1 MPGRS
6 RSEAAVAK
14 MPSSSRIVFSEDVV
28 GASPWRPETIEGD
41 RRNGND
47 RRSTAD
53 RRAAE
58 EKPPEPSY
66 EDGLRDGR
74 AIGLEQARRES
85 AAALRAQLQNIAEQG
100 DQLLGALTAQLAGIQ
115 ESAAHEIT
123 MLAIEIARSAVGAAL
138 RINPELIVTAVTE
151 ALALITD
158 ENARPT
164 IRVNPADA
172 SLLNEHL
179 SPLLIARGAQLM
191 PDPRVARGGCLIET
205 SKASVDATLQ
215 TRWQRSIA
223 ALGIDDTWVQT

>member
-1 MPGRS
+1 
-6 RSEAAVAK
+6 VAK

-28 GASPWRPETIEGD
+28 GASPWRPEAIEGD
-41 RRNGND
+41 RRNSKD
-47 RRSTAD
+47 RRSATD

-58 EKPPEPSY
+58 ETPPEPSY
-66 EDGLRDGR
+66 EDGMRDGR
-74 AIGLEQARRES
+74 ALGLEQARRES

-100 DQLLGALTAQLAGIQ
+100 DQLLGALTAQLASIQ

-123 MLAIEIARSAVGAAL
+123 MLAVEIARSAVGVAL
-138 RINPELIVTAVTE
+138 RVNPELIVTAVTD

-172 SLLNEHL
+172 GLLTEHL
-179 SPLLIARGAQLM
+179 TPLLSARGAQLM
-191 PDPRVARGGCLIET
+191 PDQRVARGGCLIDT
-205 SKASVDATLQ
+205 SRASVDATLQ

-223 ALGIDDTWVQT
+223 ALGIDDNWVQT

>member
-1 MPGRS
+1 
-6 RSEAAVAK
+6 VAK

-28 GASPWRPETIEGD
+28 GASPWRPEAIEGD

-47 RRSTAD
+47 RRSAAD

-58 EKPPEPSY
+58 EKPPEPTY
-66 EDGLRDGR
+66 ADGMRDGR
-74 AIGLEQARRES
+74 ALGLEQSRRES

-100 DQLLGALTAQLAGIQ
+100 DQLLGSLTAQLASIQ

-123 MLAIEIARSAVGAAL
+123 MLAVEIARSAVGVAL
-138 RINPELIVTAVTE
+138 RINPELIVTAVTD

-164 IRVNPADA
+164 IRINPADA
-172 SLLNEHL
+172 DLLTEHL
-179 SPLLIARGAQLM
+179 TPLLSARGAQLM
-191 PDPRVARGGCLIET
+191 PDPRVARGGCRIDT
-205 SKASVDATLQ
+205 SKATVDATLQ

-223 ALGIDDTWVQT
+223 ALGIDDTWVET